1 MTRATPEVGTTGLKQ
16 YRREGEQDGK
26 SHRHDQRPSIG
37 GPGLPEQLTK
47 PEVEFVRRN
56 GTLGTLCAGKFMRR
70 TLHFDH
76 KPAIAELREPI
87 RPQRISI
94 SICAGKFMRRT
105 RAWKRLVPC
114 GSETEEAIHF
124 DHKPAIAELREPIR
138 PQRISISILGI
149 DDE

>member
-1 MTRATPEVGTTGLKQ
+1 MTALSAQELLHTVRNIT
-16 YRREGEQDGK
+16 GEQDGK

-56 GTLGTLCAGKFMRR
+56 GTLGTL
-70 TLHFDH
+70 
-76 KPAIAELREPI
+76 
-87 RPQRISI
+87 
-94 SICAGKFMRRT
+94 CAGKFMRRT